1 MATSESGMWL
11 SVTSAHVHVLCV
23 CVCVRA
29 GDHHISVGYVRVTA
43 YAAVLQA
50 KVIAAQQGP

>member
-11 SVTSAHVHVLCV
+11 SVTSAHVHVL